1 MNYQPTKSELR
12 PFAWALAAAAALMCL
27 PAMGNGIG
35 ENISWQFQTSVD
47 KAHQAAVQD
56 MIQKR
61 NMGYYNQQVY
71 TTNIARQINCNVTAQ
86 ATGNE
91 GTLGAA
97 ALSPSTSG
105 ATSSTTGNE
114 SASTNSSTG
123 TSYSDQANSGSLG
136 ANVNGGTN
144 SGVSGDASQSLNS
157 SQTNS
162 GAQSASVGGST
173 ACTIGVLN

>member
-1 MNYQPTKSELR
+1 MNHKKIRSKHLH
-12 PFAWALAAAAALMCL
+12 FACAAGLVAALISVSSH
-27 PAMGNGIG
+27 ANGLG
-35 ENISWQFQTSVD
+35 ENGSWQFQNSVD
-47 KAHQAAVQD
+47 KANLAAVQD

-61 NMGYYNQQVY
+61 NMGYYNAQVY

-97 ALSPSTSG
+97 ALSPATSG
-105 ATSSTTGNE
+105 ATSTTTGNE
-114 SASTNSSTG
+114 SASTSSSTG
-123 TSYSDQANSGSLG
+123 MSSNDQANSGSLG
-136 ANVNGGTN
+136 ANVNGGTS
-144 SGVSGDASQSLNS
+144 SGVSGDASQSLKS

-162 GAQSASVGGST
+162 GSQSASVGGST

>member
-1 MNYQPTKSELR
+1 MISKQTCGKRRS
-12 PFAWALAAAAALMCL
+12 FACAVGLIAAVISASVH
-27 PAMGNGIG
+27 GNGLG
-35 ENISWQFQTSVD
+35 ENGSWQFQNSVD
-47 KAHQAAVQD
+47 KANLAAVQD

-61 NMGYYNQQVY
+61 NMGYYNAQVY
-71 TTNIARQINCNVTAQ
+71 TTNIARQINCTVTAQ

-105 ATSSTTGNE
+105 ATSTATGNE
-114 SASTNSSTG
+114 SASTSSSTG
-123 TSYSDQANSGSLG
+123 TSNSDQANSGSLG
-136 ANVNGGTN
+136 ANVNGGTS